1 MEKQLIALNLNLS
14 LVNEARLYKGKKGQ
28 YLSAVLHLTPTVDQY
43 GNNGFI
49 VESIS
54 KEERQAGQRGTI
66 LGNAK
71 ILTPGADSNSV
82 PQATAYTPPTPAPSQ
97 AGAYDPAEDLPF

>member
-1 MEKQLIALNLNLS
+1 MEKQLISLNLNLS
-14 LVNEARLYKGKKGQ
+14 LVNKARLYSGKKGK

-49 VESIS
+49 VESVS

-66 LGNAK
+66 IGNAK
-71 ILTPGADSNSV
+71 ILTPASETNV
-82 PQATAYTPPTPAPSQ
+82 TPQVTAYTPPASSQ
-97 AGAYDPAEDLPF
+97 AGKYDDDDLPF

>member
-14 LVNEARLYKGKKGQ
+14 LVDKARLYTGKKGK

-43 GNNGFI
+43 GNNGFV

-66 LGNAK
+66 IGNAK
-71 ILTPGADSNSV
+71 IITPAGEQNVA
-82 PQATAYTPPTPAPSQ
+82 PQVTAYTPPADPQ
-97 AGAYDPAEDLPF
+97 AWKYDDDDLPF

>member
-14 LVNEARLYKGKKGQ
+14 LVDKARLFKGKKGQ

-49 VESIS
+49 VESIT

-71 ILTPGADSNSV
+71 ILTPGGENNAAAQV
-82 PQATAYTPPTPAPSQ
+82 TAYTPPASPAQ
-97 AGAYDPAEDLPF
+97 TGAYDDDDLPF

>member
-1 MEKQLIALNLNLS
+1 MDKQLIALNLNLS
-14 LVNEARLYKGKKGQ
+14 LVDKARLYKGKKGQ

-43 GNNGFI
+43 GNNGFV
-49 VESIS
+49 VESTT

-71 ILTPGADSNSV
+71 ILTPAGEQNVA
-82 PQATAYTPPTPAPSQ
+82 PQVTAYTPPAATA
-97 AGAYDPAEDLPF
+97 DPAKYDDDDLPF